1 MGKNEHNFNRIFPD
15 LNFPII
21 KQDQRTYKLHFFPVF
36 NFQPTPAIFTAGKL
50 HQRYERVLGI

>member
-1 MGKNEHNFNRIFPD
+1 MEKNEHTFNRIFPD

-21 KQDQRTYKLHFFPVF
+21 KQDQKSYKLHFFPVF
-36 NFQPTPAIFTAGKL
+36 NLPTPAIFTAGKL